1 MKTYKGFNADWTC
14 QGFQYEV
21 GKSYEHDGDVKACA
35 SGFHAC
41 EYPIDVLTYYEPAS
55 SVFAVVEQS
64 GDISRHDEDS
74 KIASSK
80 ISIKAS
86 IDVPGLVSAA
96 VEFLKDRCTPA
107 DAEHATGDSSASSA
121 TGGSSASSATGYR
134 SASSATGDSSA
145 SSATGH
151 SSASSATGGKSASS
165 ATGDSSASSATGGR
179 SASSATGD
187 SSASSATGGSS
198 ASSATGYR
206 SASSATG
213 DSSAS
218 SATGHSSASSATG
231 HSSASLTTGC
241 YSTSEISDRE
251 ESQHAVAIATG
262 YESKARAPMG
272 CAIVLVNRGDDGV
285 IQHIRASKVGENGI
299 KPNVWY
305 SLDENGEFVSDDD

>member
-151 SSASSATGGKSASS
+151 SSASSATG
-165 ATGDSSASSATGGR
+165 
-179 SASSATGD
+179 
-187 SSASSATGGSS
+187 
-198 ASSATGYR
+198 
-206 SASSATG
+206 
-213 DSSAS
+213 
-218 SATGHSSASSATG
+218 